1 MEKYI
6 AVDNIDSYY
15 EQVVKR
21 KFSPA
26 TVTRLVVALGIIV
39 TVFIV
44 SVILMVTVA
53 DWLFFIVL
61 TMLGLG
67 IYLVYYLIKH
77 SRVEY
82 EYTFVLGELR
92 IARIKGGAKR
102 RNITYFDVKNIDDLG
117 YYIDAETGKRTI
129 DPSKYPNLLSAA
141 EDEHGL
147 DTYYFIIHDKVRK
160 KPAVLLMTPNQKTF
174 SLIRPY
180 LSVELKKKVLKM
192 EKEEERFRLLEE
204 QAKLEA
210 ASTRKKTPVADA
222 ETEVAEKPEV
232 PVDTTAEVTDKPEVP
247 ADTAAEVTDK
257 PEVPADTT
265 TEVTDKPEV
274 PADTAAEVTDKPEV
288 PADTT
293 TEVTD
298 KPEVPADK
306 KPQPQNKPR
315 NHSSQS
321 KNGQSRN
328 NNGSGKNNGKG
339 ASNGN
344 RNNGQRKG
352 NNGNGAKNNSNH
364 NNQRKN
370 NNHHRPSDRP
380 AASPKAD
387 G

>member
-274 PADTAAEVTDKPEV
+274 PAD
-288 PADTT
+288 
-293 TEVTD
+293 
-298 KPEVPADK
+298 K